1 MNAALVYKNE
11 LVPNLF
17 DFVIQAPEI
26 AQKAVPGQFVH
37 VLCGGDT
44 YLRRPI
50 SICETMDGE
59 FVRFIFEVRGEGT
72 KMLAQKQKGDIIDVL
87 GPLGRGFKTD
97 LADSGT
103 ILLIGGGIGVFP
115 LLQLAKSMEGKT
127 TALLGFR
134 SESSVV
140 LANDFV
146 KHCKNL
152 FIATD
157 DGSCGYHGFVT
168 DILKNIAENNKISAM
183 YTCGPKM
190 MMKIVA
196 DVAKQYDIP
205 AQVSMEERMGCG
217 VGACVTCTCNVA
229 GTRARVCKD
238 GPIFYAK
245 DVEWE

>member
-1 MNAALVYKNE
+1 MNCTLFYKNE

-17 DFVIQAPEI
+17 DFIIKAPEI

-37 VLCGGDT
+37 VLCGGDA

-59 FVRFIFEVRGEGT
+59 FVRFIFEVRGDGT
-72 KMLAQKQKGDIIDVL
+72 KELAQKNTGDMIDVL

-97 LADSGT
+97 LAESGT
-103 ILLIGGGIGVFP
+103 ILLIGGGIGIFP
-115 LLQLAKSMEGKT
+115 LLQLAKALNGKA

-157 DGSCGYHGFVT
+157 DGTCGYHGYVT
-168 DILKNIAENNKISAM
+168 DILKNIAENNKINAM

-229 GTRARVCKD
+229 GVRARVCKD